1 MKRSG
6 SKKKNKWHDHYAQKA
21 KKDKYPARSVYKLKE
36 IQDKYHVL
44 KKGNKVLDL
53 GCSPGSW
60 LLYTAEIVG
69 KKGMVVGIDKKP
81 VALNLPSN
89 VRMYTG
95 DIFILEATLRESL
108 AINYH
113 VVLSDM
119 APSTTGNKFV
129 DAARSLDLCQ
139 AAFEMAQKYLMPGG
153 FFVCKIFHGEDFQ
166 TFSKQVGKYF
176 NTLKIFKPQSCRKAS
191 KEIYIIGK
199 SKKQEALCQDTVNG
213 QV

>member
-1 MKRSG
+1 MKKSG
-6 SKKKNKWHDHYAQKA
+6 SKKKNRWNDHYAQKA

-36 IQDKYHVL
+36 IQEKYHLL
-44 KKGNKVLDL
+44 KTGNKVLDL

-60 LLYTAEIVG
+60 LMYTAELVG

-89 VRMYTG
+89 VKMYTG
-95 DIFILEATLRESL
+95 DILAMDACLAESL

-139 AAFEMAQKYLMPGG
+139 AALEMAQRYLMPGG
-153 FFVCKIFHGEDFQ
+153 SFVCKIFQGEDFQ
-166 TFSKQVGKYF
+166 TFSKQVKKHF
-176 NTLKIFKPQSCRKAS
+176 KTLKIFKPQSCRKAS
-191 KEIYIIGK
+191 REIYIIGK
-199 SKKQEALCQDTVNG
+199 SKKQEALCPDTVNG
-213 QV
+213 QP